1 MIAQGGRRA
10 SAASGRITGYGYTRR
25 TDSLAA
31 WRCLGPLLVAA
42 ALAGCIARPPSAP
55 APVASVP
62 ADAQV
67 VELRV
72 STTRRE
78 ASGPAVL
85 FSGERQPDSRFANMS
100 ICIPPG
106 HVVGDISWAQSGQ
119 PDPATNFAAAGAR
132 GLASADFTTT
142 LRQRIALAGRSHV
155 LVFEHGYNTR
165 FDNAAFRFARIVHD
179 SGAKV
184 TPVMFSWASWGT
196 VSAYPCDRVSAEIAR
211 NGLESLLTRAGE

>member
-1 MIAQGGRRA
+1 VALPGA
-10 SAASGRITGYGYTRR
+10 T
-25 TDSLAA
+25 
-31 WRCLGPLLVAA
+31 LLVA
-42 ALAGCIARPPSAP
+42 ALAGCTARPPSAP

-62 ADAQV
+62 ADAHV
-67 VELRV
+67 VELPV

-100 ICIPPG
+100 ISIPPG
-106 HVVGDISWAQSGQ
+106 HVVGDISWAQNGQ
-119 PDPATNFAAAGAR
+119 LDPATHFTAAGAR
-132 GLASADFTTT
+132 HLASANFTTT
-142 LRQRIALAGRSHV
+142 LRERIALAGRSHV

-165 FDNAAFRFARIVHD
+165 FDEAAFRFAWIVHD

-196 VSAYPCDRVSAEIAR
+196 VSAFSYDRVSAEIAR

>member
-1 MIAQGGRRA
+1 M
-10 SAASGRITGYGYTRR
+10 
-25 TDSLAA
+25 
-31 WRCLGPLLVAA
+31 LLAA
-42 ALAGCIARPPSAP
+42 ALAGCTGRPPSAP
-55 APVASVP
+55 ATVASVP
-62 ADAQV
+62 ADAHV
-67 VELRV
+67 VELLV

-85 FSGERQPDSRFANMS
+85 FSGERQPDSHFANMS
-100 ICIPPG
+100 ISIPPG

-119 PDPATNFAAAGAR
+119 PDPATHFAAAGAR
-132 GLASADFTTT
+132 GLASADFTIT

-155 LVFEHGYNTR
+155 LVLEHGYNT
-165 FDNAAFRFARIVHD
+165 RFARIVHD

-196 VSAYPCDRVSAEIAR
+196 VSAYPFDRVSAEIAR